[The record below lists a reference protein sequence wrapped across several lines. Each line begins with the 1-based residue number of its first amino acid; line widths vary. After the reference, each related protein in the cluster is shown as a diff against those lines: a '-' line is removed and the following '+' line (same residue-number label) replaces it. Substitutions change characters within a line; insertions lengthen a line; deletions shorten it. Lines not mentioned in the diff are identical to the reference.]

1 MQGVAVQGWEQLVA
15 LLLALVLCSLIGL
28 ERQLRQKSAGL
39 RTHTLVGLGA
49 ALFVIVSK
57 YGFGDVIDP
66 PDVVLDPSRVA
77 AQIVSGVGF
86 IGAGLVFVRRDIVRG
101 LTTAAA
107 VWLSAAVGTAAGAG
121 LWIIAAAVT
130 AAYFLVVFCYPWI
143 LDRLAATEPATA
155 VIQVGYEGERGVL
168 RSIVTQA
175 THSGFVIE
183 EVRSQ
188 RAETRRPGPVYVDL
202 AMRVQGKGDVNEL
215 AADLSDIPGV
225 HRVDVGPDGENE
237 KE

>member
-1 MQGVAVQGWEQLVA
+1 MQDLSVQGWEQLAA

-28 ERQLRQKSAGL
+28 ERQFRQKSAGL

-49 ALFVIVSK
+49 ALFIVVGK
-57 YGFGDVIDP
+57 YGFGDVLTR

-121 LWIIAAAVT
+121 LWVVAIAVT
-130 AAYFLVVFCYPWI
+130 TAYFVVAFCYPWI
-143 LDRLAATEPATA
+143 LRWGAQAQPATSL
-155 VIQVGYEGERGVL
+155 IHVGYEGGRGVL

-175 THSGFVIE
+175 TRSGFVIQA
-183 EVRSQ
+183 VRSQ
-188 RAETRRPGPVYVDL
+188 RAEDGRPGPAVIDL
-202 AMRVQGKGDVNEL
+202 VMRVQGKGDVNEL
-215 AADLSDIPGV
+215 AADLWETPGV
-225 HRVDVGPDGENE
+225 HRIDVGPDEE
-237 KE
+237 DVQE

>member
-1 MQGVAVQGWEQLVA
+1 MQSLAVQGWEQLVA

-57 YGFGDVIDP
+57 YGFGDVLDP
-66 PDVVLDPSRVA
+66 PGVVLDPSRVA

-121 LWIIAAAVT
+121 LWLVAVAVT
-130 AAYFLVVFCYPWI
+130 AAYFVVAFCYPLI
-143 LDRLAATEPATA
+143 LDRLARGKPATA
-155 VIQVGYEGERGVL
+155 LIQVGYEDGRGIL

-175 THSGFVIE
+175 TRSGFVIE

-188 RAETRRPGPVYVDL
+188 RAESSRPGPAQIDL
-202 AMRVQGKGDVNEL
+202 ALRVQGKGDVNEL

-225 HRVDVGPDGENE
+225 HRVDVGPDEENE